1 MIGRNNI
8 RIMQHSEDLT
18 EPPRNKNV
26 HPYQC
31 CPMFQTRKTNSDS
44 IMDCFFCKYA
54 YFGLENKVALE
65 VGICRWPNVQME
77 G

>member
-1 MIGRNNI
+1 MIGRDNV
-8 RIMQHSEDLT
+8 RIMRHSEELA
-18 EPPRNKNV
+18 EPPINKNV

-31 CPMFQTRKTNSDS
+31 CPMFRTRKTDSDP

-65 VGICRWPNVQME
+65 VGICRYPRVQIE
-77 G
+77 